1 MSCGGDP
8 LIVVAA
14 LDVVPGL
21 FLDLVVEL
29 ESFLLSNLAEAR
41 RRSARL
47 TRAAD
52 EPE

>member
-8 LIVVAA
+8 LVVAA
-14 LDVVPGL
+14 LDVVGL